1 MPGQRRRGKLILILR
16 HISVRIWLSCLA
28 GIPLSFFLLR
38 ILNKSF
44 FGMPY
49 SSQVALVILLVLY
62 FLIGTILHHLG
73 KKLLTDLITR
83 AQSWERAGIFRKAEQ
98 YYLKAVRI
106 YDSFLLSPV
115 FPDKTLGKRLTGS
128 VSGFILSSGIHNPI
142 LDQCIPKYLSIDPE
156 DEDIALFWLKRF
168 ASLSASDP
176 DAVDQDLITRLAE
189 HHNSNVKILPVLTE
203 LFLKFQRTDFTARKI
218 YKQALKHNKIQ
229 TLVKSRIKELFSQI
243 EDRSE
248 TPSEVDILIP
258 ESEVTDV
265 KTFESKTRAG
275 FQTRFFTLAGR
286 IFSKVAIFGSLWAKK
301 LTQTLLS
308 SAGKVYAHIKS
319 SDNLIRYARRGLL
332 VAAVTA
338 AIVFAANTT
347 IHLFKTKVPEKTAEK
362 IEKQSVPNPF
372 TLQVAAYLEPRHA
385 KKYVQKLQKEGL
397 DVSYSK
403 SEGGGKTWY
412 LVRVSRFSDKESAAS
427 FGKSLKKKGIIDDF
441 FVDNL

>member
-1 MPGQRRRGKLILILR
+1 MPKERRRGKLILILR
-16 HISVRIWLSCLA
+16 HISVRIWLTCLV

-38 ILNKSF
+38 TLNTSF
-44 FGMPY
+44 FSTPY
-49 SSQVALVILLVLY
+49 PSAVAVVIPLVLY

-73 KKLLTDLITR
+73 KKLITDLITR
-83 AQSWERAGIFRKAEQ
+83 ARSWERAGIFRKAEQ

-106 YDSFLLSPV
+106 YDSFLLSPI
-115 FPDKTLGKRLTGS
+115 FLDKKLGKKLTGS
-128 VSGFILSSGIHNPI
+128 VSGFILSSGIHNRL

-156 DEDIALFWLKRF
+156 DEDIALYWLKRF

-189 HHNSNVKILPVLTE
+189 HHNKNLKILPVLTE

-218 YKQALKHNKIQ
+218 YKETLKHNK
-229 TLVKSRIKELFSQI
+229 VSSMFKSRIKELLSRM
-243 EDRSE
+243 EDRPE

-258 ESEVTDV
+258 ESEVTDF
-265 KTFESKTRAG
+265 KTFEPKKSAA
-275 FQTRFFTLAGR
+275 FQTRFLFLVNL
-286 IFSKVAIFGSLWAKK
+286 IFSKVTTFCSLSAKSIS
-301 LTQTLLS
+301 QTLL
-308 SAGKVYAHIKS
+308 SAGKVYAHIKA

-332 VAAVTA
+332 AFAVTA
-338 AIVFAANTT
+338 AIIFAANTT
-347 IHLFKTKVPEKTAEK
+347 FHLFKTKVPEKTAEK
-362 IEKQSVPNPF
+362 IEKQAVPKPF

-385 KKYVQKLQKEGL
+385 KNYVQKLKKEGL

-412 LVRVSRFSDKESAAS
+412 LVRVSRFSDKKSAAS
-427 FGKSLKKKGIIDDF
+427 YGKSLKKKGIIDDF